1 MKDENAIIIEA
12 WNTVLFE
19 KFSRFRHVLTTGL
32 SAHGY
37 ALLAR
42 HPIAPGARVLDL
54 GCGFGDTT
62 QDIARAAGAGG
73 QVVGIDCAANFIEVA
88 RSEAEAAGLS
98 WASFRVGDVQFE
110 PLGGP
115 YDRAFSRFGTM
126 FFNLPGAALRN
137 VRRSLAPGAEL
148 TAVVWRRR
156 EDNPWLFAAEQTVR
170 QIVPVVSHEETNEVH
185 CGPGPFAWSGAD
197 TVSDLLR
204 SAGYERIRFERCD
217 LEICIGRTL
226 GEAVEFSMALGP
238 AGEILRLAGAEG
250 ERLKQQVLAAM
261 QRTLTEFERADGSGV
276 WAPSSTW
283 LISASNPS

>member
-1 MKDENAIIIEA
+1 MKDENAIVIEA

-19 KFSRFRHVLTTGL
+19 KFTRFRSVLTTGL
-32 SAHGY
+32 SGHGR

-42 HPIAPGARVLDL
+42 HPISQGASVLDL

-62 QDIARAAGAGG
+62 QDIARAVGPAGRS
-73 QVVGIDCAANFIEVA
+73 VGIDCAANFIEVA
-88 RSEAEAAGLS
+88 RREAQEAGLH
-98 WASFRVGDVQFE
+98 WASFLVGDVQFD

-115 YDRAFSRFGTM
+115 YDRVFARFGTM

-137 VRRSLAPGAEL
+137 VRRALAPGGAL
-148 TAVVWRRR
+148 TVVVWRKR

-170 QIVPVVSHEETNEVH
+170 QIVPVVSHEDTNQVH

-197 TVSDLLR
+197 TVSDMFCG
-204 SAGYERIRFERCD
+204 AGFEQITFERCD
-217 LEICIGRTL
+217 LDINIGSTL
-226 GEAVEFSMALGP
+226 QEAVEFAMALGP

-250 ERLKQQVLAAM
+250 ERLKERVLKEL
-261 QRTLTEFERADGSGV
+261 QGTLSRFERADGSGV

-283 LISASNPS
+283 LISARNPR